1 MRRILL
7 PILAAVLLVSACG
20 SSPKQAKPHHA
31 KSKKYSDLSVDSD
44 GRRGGFSNARG
55 RSTSEDEGM
64 SLEDII
70 YDSLGQKHAPGVRYS
85 RSYAVEEG
93 KFDIPMTYNDRVQKW
108 IDYFTGRGRGH
119 YERYLSRSGRFIPY
133 MHAVLKKYGL
143 PKDIVY
149 LSMIESGFNT
159 RAKSWA
165 SAVGPW
171 QFIKSTGAM
180 YGLNVDYYV
189 DERRDVEKSTH
200 AAAQHLKDL
209 YDEFGDWYLAFG
221 AYNAGAGKIRNAI
234 SRHGRN
240 FWDMA
245 DGNYLRQE
253 TKDYVPKILAAAI
266 IGHNPAKYGFRDV
279 NYQAPIDYEKVKMA
293 SPTDLDVAAECAGVD
308 SDLIRL
314 LNSELLHD
322 MTPPHMPGYTLKIP
336 RGTRDRFMRKYASLS
351 PSQRMRSIEY
361 VVQRGDSLGEIAD
374 KFGVSEAQIAKA
386 NPGDVEVRH
395 EKRSEKVKVYG
406 KRGKA
411 KWQKR
416 SFTVARYDVDPG
428 SRLTIPRGRGGTEA
442 DSQSDDAA
450 AHAAKGR
457 FGINVAKLGAPGDEK
472 AKNKKDKK
480 KDKAKPEQ
488 EELRVAQREPLPAA
502 PVEAAKPSVRHDDLA
517 IEGDP
522 YAGREGR
529 RASAEPSAPEA
540 PALPKSEAPGEL
552 VAGGPSDAV
561 EGASD
566 KSNANRET
574 PLAFNDRPAGAAPA
588 PASAEAPSD
597 AQLREAV
604 EGVRKTDDLALS
616 PGEAAEASAPLA
628 EPAAPAATQPVKA
641 ASYHTVKRG
650 ETLAGIATKYGVSVA
665 DLKEWNPKRLKGGLK
680 SGTKLVV
687 YGEKAPAVAAPKGR
701 TGAVAKAS
709 SLYTVKRGDT
719 LSEVAAQHGVS
730 MADLQRWNGKKVA
743 GGLQTGTK
751 IVVSDPGTKAPASTR
766 VASASPAKAKVVK
779 YKVKRGDNLTTIARK
794 HDTTTQEI
802 LKLNGLKSPKVLPG
816 AILVVRRG
824 K

>member
-7 PILAAVLLVSACG
+7 PILAAVLMVSACG
-20 SSPKQAKPHHA
+20 SSPKQAKVRHA
-31 KSKKYSDLSVDSD
+31 KSKKHSDLAIES
-44 GRRGGFSNARG
+44 GRSSGRFSNARG
-55 RSTSEDEGM
+55 TSTSEDESM

-70 YDSLGQKHAPGVRYS
+70 YDSLGQKHAPGVKYS
-85 RSYAVEEG
+85 RSYAVEDG

-133 MHAVLKKYGL
+133 MQAVLKKYGM

-159 RAKSWA
+159 RANSWA

-171 QFIKSTGAM
+171 QFIKSTGAL

-234 SRHGRN
+234 SRHGSN

-279 NYQAPIDYEKVKMA
+279 NYQAPIDYEKVKMS
-293 SPTDLDVAAECAGVD
+293 SPTDLEVAAECAGVD

-314 LNSELLHD
+314 LNSELLQD
-322 MTPPHMPGYTLKIP
+322 MTPPHIPGYALKIP

-361 VVQRGDSLGEIAD
+361 VVQRGDSLGQIAD
-374 KFGVSEAQIAKA
+374 RFGVSEAQIAKA
-386 NPGDVEVRH
+386 NPGDVEIRN

-406 KRGKA
+406 KRGKV
-411 KWQKR
+411 KWQKKT
-416 SFTVARYDVDPG
+416 FTVARYQVDPG
-428 SRLTIPRGRGGTEA
+428 SRITIPRGGGSRA
-442 DSQSDDAA
+442 DSSSDDAA
-450 AHAAKGR
+450 AHAAKSR
-457 FGINVAKLGAPGDEK
+457 FGINVAKLGSEDIEK
-472 AKNKKDKK
+472 PKGKKDKK
-480 KDKAKPEQ
+480 KEKAKPEP
-488 EELRVAQREPLPAA
+488 EETQVAQREALPAA
-502 PVEAAKPSVRHDDLA
+502 QPENRSASKQDDLA

-522 YAGREGR
+522 FAGRGG
-529 RASAEPSAPEA
+529 RASRSSDEVAAVPSAQD
-540 PALPKSEAPGEL
+540 SSGEL
-552 VAGGPSDAV
+552 IAAGSSDV
-561 EGASD
+561 SGTASD
-566 KSNANRET
+566 KTDSNHGT
-574 PLAFNDRPAGAAPA
+574 PMAFNGRPEGAAPA
-588 PASAEAPSD
+588 GAEAPSD

-616 PGEAAEASAPLA
+616 PGDPVAEAPQTATAPEAAAKSAK
-628 EPAAPAATQPVKA
+628 T

-650 ETLAGIATKYGVSVA
+650 ETLSGIAAKYGVSVS
-665 DLKEWNPKRLKGGLK
+665 DLKEWNPKSLKSGLK
-680 SGTKLVV
+680 SGTKLLV
-687 YGEKAPAVAAPKGR
+687 YGEKAAAVAAPKKSGE
-701 TGAVAKAS
+701 GAAAKPS
-709 SLYTVKRGDT
+709 TYVVKRGDT
-719 LSEVAAQHGVS
+719 LSEVAAQFGVT
-730 MADLQRWNGKKVA
+730 AEDLQKWNGKRVA
-743 GGLQTGTK
+743 KGLLSGTK
-751 IVVSDPGTKAPASTR
+751 IVVSEPASSKTSSGNTR
-766 VASASPAKAKVVK
+766 VASAAPAKAKVVK

-794 HDTTTQEI
+794 HDTTTEEI
-802 LKLNGLKSPKVLPG
+802 LKLNGMKSPKVLPG